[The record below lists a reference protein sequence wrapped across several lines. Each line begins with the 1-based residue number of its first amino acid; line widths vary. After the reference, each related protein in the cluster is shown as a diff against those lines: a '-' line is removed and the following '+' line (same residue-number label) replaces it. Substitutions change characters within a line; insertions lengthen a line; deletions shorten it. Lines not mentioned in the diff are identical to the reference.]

1 MPQSTTHP
9 RLRAQV
15 PHPPAVVHIRNL
27 STILTRAGH
36 DAWGRA
42 GKSQPCLVSAEVA
55 FRDPFGRVSESD
67 SLGEETVH
75 YGTLSK
81 RVLGLLEGYEKE
93 AEVEKGEEKQERGV
107 REVLER
113 VWVDFLGLGLDG
125 LKVVGSD
132 GKGESTSTFLNP
144 KRLSLLSLA
153 VDLPKASL
161 LGDGVKLT
169 TSAVFDEGGSVIETA
184 SALEVT
190 KLKVPTLI
198 GVNANERLAKQFVIA
213 TVTVEGYTRKEDI
226 YVEIERAVVK
236 AMEESSFETLE
247 ALGALLA
254 QTVLAF
260 SFPQEGWWVRV
271 RMEKPT
277 AVPMAECPIVE
288 VQDRLH

>member
-1 MPQSTTHP
+1 MPPSTTHP
-9 RLRAQV
+9 RLRAQA
-15 PHPPAVVHIRNL
+15 PHSPATVHIRNL

-93 AEVEKGEEKQERGV
+93 GEVEKGEEKRERGL

-125 LKVVGSD
+125 MEVVPSEGS
-132 GKGESTSTFLNP
+132 TPTFLNP
-144 KRLSLLSLA
+144 RRLSLLSLTVA
-153 VDLPKASL
+153 LPKASL

-169 TSAVFDEGGSVIETA
+169 TSGVFDDRGSVVETA

-190 KLKVPTLI
+190 RLKVPTLI

-213 TVTVEGYTRKEDI
+213 TVTVEGYTRKEDS

-247 ALGALLA
+247 ALGTLLV
-254 QTVLAF
+254 QTVLGF
-260 SFPQEGWWVRV
+260 SFPREGWWVRV
-271 RMEKPT
+271 RLEKPT